1 MRRSLTIADLV
12 LTSLIAAAC
21 GTSSSSSSS
30 SGSTMACAH
39 WINIREDVREG
50 ILSDSE
56 LRTKVGEV
64 RSSATTPAVKE
75 AATDLLAGIT
85 SHSKSGITAG
95 YLALT
100 SACSTA

>member
-1 MRRSLTIADLV
+1 MSVRFTRRDAIVAASAALLAIGVVRIVGADTAVMGSRAVAWETLTP
-12 LTSLIAAAC
+12 
-21 GTSSSSSSS
+21 
-30 SGSTMACAH
+30 
-39 WINIREDVREG
+39 EP
-50 ILSDSE
+50 
-56 LRTKVGEV
+56 TKVGEV